1 MLLARNQLLFKKG
14 KICLSL
20 LLAVNTHE
28 DHSVFNLGYE
38 NCVLVPFSGSMCF
51 QGCYNRLFLSLYRK
65 GFKCM
70 T

>member
-1 MLLARNQLLFKKG
+1 MLPAQNQLFFKKG
-14 KICLSL
+14 KICLSSL
-20 LLAVNTHE
+20 LSVNTHE

-38 NCVLVPFSGSMCF
+38 NCVLVAFSVSVCF

-65 GFKCM
+65 GFKLR